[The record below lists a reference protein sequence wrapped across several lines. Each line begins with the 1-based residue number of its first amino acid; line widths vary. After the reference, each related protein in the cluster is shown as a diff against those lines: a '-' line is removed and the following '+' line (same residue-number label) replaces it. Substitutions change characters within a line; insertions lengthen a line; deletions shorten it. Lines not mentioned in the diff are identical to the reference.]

1 MSVRKQRV
9 QLICQECRSDF
20 ELLPCQLGRGRGKFC
35 SKECANKAMQ
45 RGSEL
50 HCSWCD
56 STFYRAASEQSRAET
71 YFCSIACYQ
80 EHRAAY
86 IKPNTYKKD
95 GRRHEHRVVAE
106 RVLGRPL
113 MVDEVVHHIDGDK
126 HNNAP
131 ENLVVFPNQ
140 SLHSRC
146 HKGSL
151 PSNDLEKYR
160 LVSHG

>member
-1 MSVRKQRV
+1 MSMIKPRV
-9 QLICQECRSDF
+9 KLICQECGGGF
-20 ELLPCQLGRGRGKFC
+20 ELLPCQLGRGRGKYC
-35 SKECANKAMQ
+35 SKECAHTAMQ

-56 STFYRAASEQSRAET
+56 SVFYRAASEQSRAET
-71 YFCSIACYQ
+71 YFCSKSCYQ

-86 IKPNTYKKD
+86 IKSSTYKKD

-106 RVLGRPL
+106 RILGRTL
-113 MVDEVVHHIDGDK
+113 KSEEVVHHIDCNK